1 MELVWFK
8 KDGTKDKPVKVGHED
23 YMAELER
30 EGWTRVNRS
39 SPKKSKKKSKKK

>member
-8 KDGTKDKPVKVGHED
+8 KDGTKDTAVKVGHED

-30 EGWTRVNRS
+30 EGWTRVK
-39 SPKKSKKKSKKK
+39 SPGSKKNKKKSKK